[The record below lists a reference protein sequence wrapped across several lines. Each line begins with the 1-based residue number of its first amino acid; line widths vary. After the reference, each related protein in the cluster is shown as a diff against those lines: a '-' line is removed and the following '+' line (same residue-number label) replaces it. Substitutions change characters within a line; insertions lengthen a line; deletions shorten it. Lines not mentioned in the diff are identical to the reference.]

1 MIEGVNYA
9 SGRFEAW
16 LKGLGLDGEII
27 STAKI
32 ATCGGS
38 CEFIFK
44 IVWSK
49 RGRIQSKQLEGK

>member
-1 MIEGVNYA
+1 MIEKVNYA
-9 SGRFEAW
+9 SGSFEAR

-44 IVWSK
+44 IVW
-49 RGRIQSKQLEGK
+49 